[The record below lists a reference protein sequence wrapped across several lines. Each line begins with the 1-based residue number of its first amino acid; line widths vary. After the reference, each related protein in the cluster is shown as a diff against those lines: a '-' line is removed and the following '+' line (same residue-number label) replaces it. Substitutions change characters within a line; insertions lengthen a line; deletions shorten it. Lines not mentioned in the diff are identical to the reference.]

1 MVRKVKDQNR
11 KTAEER
17 RAQAEE
23 LQGSIGEQV
32 EQLRD
37 SDQWVRFLEFAQSFH
52 RYSLGNLLLILSQC
66 PTATRV
72 AGFRQWQAK
81 GRQVRK
87 GERAI
92 RIFGYA
98 QKKVTAEQAA
108 RAEGESDERAG
119 TAEDGQK
126 VITYYPVLS
135 VFDIGQTDAT
145 DPEAD
150 DPSTLA
156 QRLTGA
162 DQLGVAVAVTDYLTE
177 QGWTVTREP
186 ISGATNAY
194 TDPEG
199 RRVVIDASL
208 SPAQAAKT
216 ALHEAAH
223 VILDAEEDP
232 SEYIEHRGVK
242 ETEAESVAY
251 VVAGLLGIDTSRYS
265 IGYVAGWS
273 GGDADTIKATA
284 ARVLHAAHT
293 LADAITDTDSDTD
306 ADDQADAD

>member
-1 MVRKVKDQNR
+1 MVRKIKNR

-17 RAQAEE
+17 RAQAEA
-23 LQGSIGEQV
+23 LQGSIAEQV

-37 SDQWVRFLEFAQSFH
+37 SEQWVRFLQFAQSFH
-52 RYSLGNLLLILSQC
+52 RYSIGNLLLILSQC

-98 QKKVTAEQAA
+98 QKKITAEANQT
-108 RAEGESDERAG
+108 EGEDQAE
-119 TAEDGQK
+119 TTEDGQR

-135 VFDIGQTDAT
+135 VFDIGQTDPV

-162 DQLGVAVAVTDYLTE
+162 DQLGIAAAVTDYLTE

-186 ISGATNAY
+186 ISGAVNGY

-199 RRVVIDASL
+199 RRVVIAADL

-223 VILDAEEDP
+223 VILHAEEDP
-232 SEYIEHRGVK
+232 SEYVEHRGVK

-265 IGYVAGWS
+265 IGYVAGWAH
-273 GGDADTIKATA
+273 GDAETIKATA
-284 ARVLHAAHT
+284 ARVLSAAHI
-293 LADAITDTDSDTD
+293 LAEAITETE
-306 ADDQADAD
+306 DQDEAAA

>member
-1 MVRKVKDQNR
+1 MVRKVKNR

-23 LQGSIGEQV
+23 LQASITEQV
-32 EQLRD
+32 EQLRN
-37 SDQWVRFLEFAQSFH
+37 SEQWVRFLEFAQGFH

-81 GRQVRK
+81 GRQVRR
-87 GERAI
+87 GQRAI

-98 QKKVTAEQAA
+98 QRKVTAEQS
-108 RAEGESDERAG
+108 EGEDHAES
-119 TAEDGQK
+119 AEDGQQ

-135 VFDIGQTDAT
+135 VFDIGQTDPT
-145 DPEAD
+145 DPDAD

-156 QRLTGA
+156 RCLTGD
-162 DQLGVAVAVTDYLTE
+162 DQLGIAAAVTDYLTGH
-177 QGWTVTREP
+177 GWTVTREK
-186 ISGATNAY
+186 IGGATNGY
-194 TDPEG
+194 TDPDA
-199 RRVVIDASL
+199 RRVVIDGEL
-208 SPAQAAKT
+208 SPAHAAKT

-223 VILDAEEDP
+223 VILHAEEDP
-232 SEYIEHRGVK
+232 TEYVEHRGVK

-251 VVAGLLGIDTSRYS
+251 VVAGLLGLDTSRYS

-273 GGDADTIKATA
+273 EGDADTIKATA
-284 ARVLHAAHT
+284 ARVLHASHI
-293 LADAITDTDSDTD
+293 LAEAITTDEPVGVDHL
-306 ADDQADAD
+306 

>member
-1 MVRKVKDQNR
+1 MVHKIKNR

-23 LQGSIGEQV
+23 LQSSIAGQV
-32 EQLRD
+32 EALRN
-37 SDQWVRFLEFAQSFH
+37 SEQWMRFLAFAQSFH
-52 RYSLGNLLLILSQC
+52 RYSLGNLLLILAQC

-98 QKKVTAEQAA
+98 QKITAEQT
-108 RAEGESDERAG
+108 EGEGADQAETTPETG
-119 TAEDGQK
+119 TETGPDGQK

-135 VFDIGQTDAT
+135 VFDIGQTDLI

-156 QRLTGA
+156 QRLTGD
-162 DQLGVAVAVTDYLTE
+162 DQLGVARAVTDYLTG
-177 QGWTVTREP
+177 QGWIVEREP
-186 ISGATNAY
+186 ISGRANGY
-194 TDPEG
+194 TDPEA
-199 RRVVIDASL
+199 RRVVIDSGL
-208 SPAQAAKT
+208 SPAQDAKT
-216 ALHEAAH
+216 SLHEAAH
-223 VILDAEEDP
+223 VILHAAEDH
-232 SEYIEHRGVK
+232 SEYVEHRGIK

-251 VVAGLLGIDTSRYS
+251 VVAGLLGMDTSRYS
-265 IGYVAGWS
+265 IGYVAGWAE
-273 GGDADTIKATA
+273 GDADTIKATA
-284 ARVLHAAHT
+284 ARVLHAAHV
-293 LADAITDTDSDTD
+293 LAEAITESDD
-306 ADDQADAD
+306 EAAAA

>member
-1 MVRKVKDQNR
+1 MVRTIKNR
-11 KTAEER
+11 KSVEER

-23 LQGSIGEQV
+23 LQGSIAEQV

-37 SDQWVRFLEFAQSFH
+37 SDQWLRFLEFAQSFH

-98 QKKVTAEQAA
+98 QKKITAEQA
-108 RAEGESDERAG
+108 SDENEDQAE
-119 TAEDGQK
+119 TTEDGQK
-126 VITYYPVLS
+126 IITYYPVLS
-135 VFDIGQTDAT
+135 VFDIGQTDPI
-145 DPEAD
+145 DLDAD

-156 QRLTGA
+156 QRLTG
-162 DQLGVAVAVTDYLTE
+162 DDPIGIVEAVTDYLTE
-177 QGWTVTREP
+177 QGWTVAHEQ
-186 ISGATNAY
+186 ISGSANGY
-194 TDPEG
+194 TDAEA
-199 RRVVIDASL
+199 RRLVLDAEL
-208 SPAQAAKT
+208 APAQAAKT
-216 ALHEAAH
+216 SLHEAAH
-223 VILDAEEDP
+223 VILHAEEDR
-232 SEYIEHRGVK
+232 SEYVEHRGIK

-251 VVAGLLGIDTSRYS
+251 VVAGLLGVDTSRYS

-273 GGDADTIKATA
+273 EGDADTIKATA
-284 ARVLHAAHT
+284 GRVLHAAHV
-293 LADAITDTDSDTD
+293 LANAIID
-306 ADDQADAD
+306 ADDQVEAA

>member
-1 MVRKVKDQNR
+1 MVRKIKNR

-23 LQGSIGEQV
+23 LQGSIAGQV
-32 EQLRD
+32 EALRN
-37 SDQWVRFLEFAQSFH
+37 SEQWLRFLTFAQSFH
-52 RYSLGNLLLILSQC
+52 RYSLGNLLLILAQC

-72 AGFRQWQAK
+72 AGFRQWQGK

-98 QKKVTAEQAA
+98 QKKITAEQT
-108 RAEGESDERAG
+108 EGEDTEQAE
-119 TAEDGQK
+119 TTEDGQK

-135 VFDIGQTDAT
+135 VFDIGQTDPT

-156 QRLTGA
+156 QRLSGE
-162 DQLGVAVAVTDYLTE
+162 DELGIVDAVTDYLTA
-177 QGWTVTREP
+177 QGWSVQRQP
-186 ISGATNAY
+186 ISGAANGY

-199 RRVVIDASL
+199 RRVVIDADL

-216 ALHEAAH
+216 ALHEAGH
-223 VILDAEEDP
+223 VILHAEEDP
-232 SEYIEHRGVK
+232 SEYVEHRGIK

-273 GGDADTIKATA
+273 EGDAETIKATA
-284 ARVLHAAHT
+284 ARVLRASHV
-293 LADAITDTDSDTD
+293 LAEAITDTE
-306 ADDQADAD
+306 DQADAA

>member
-1 MVRKVKDQNR
+1 MVRKIKNR

-23 LQGSIGEQV
+23 LQGSIAEQV
-32 EQLRD
+32 EHLRD
-37 SDQWVRFLEFAQSFH
+37 SEQWVRFLEFAQSFH
-52 RYSLGNLLLILSQC
+52 RYSLGNLLLILSQR

-98 QKKVTAEQAA
+98 QKKITAEQAEI
-108 RAEGESDERAG
+108 AEGEDQAE
-119 TAEDGQK
+119 TTEDGQK

-135 VFDIGQTDAT
+135 VFDIGQTDAI
-145 DPEAD
+145 DPDAD

-156 QRLTGA
+156 QRITGA
-162 DQLGVAVAVTDYLTE
+162 DQLGIAAAVTDYLTE
-177 QGWTVTREP
+177 QGWTVDRQP
-186 ISGATNAY
+186 ISGATNGY
-194 TDPEG
+194 TDPAA
-199 RRVVIDASL
+199 RRVVIDADL

-223 VILDAEEDP
+223 VILHAEEDP
-232 SEYIEHRGVK
+232 NEYVKHRGIK

-251 VVAGLLGIDTSRYS
+251 VVAGLLGVDTSRYS
-265 IGYVAGWS
+265 IGYVAGWAE
-273 GGDADTIKATA
+273 GDADTIKATA
-284 ARVLHAAHT
+284 ARVLHAAHV
-293 LADAITDTDSDTD
+293 LADAITDTE
-306 ADDQADAD
+306 DQVEAV

>member
-1 MVRKVKDQNR
+1 MVRKIQNR

-23 LQGSIGEQV
+23 LQASIAGQV
-32 EQLRD
+32 EALRD
-37 SDQWVRFLEFAQSFH
+37 SEQWARFLTFAQSFH

-81 GRQVRK
+81 GRQVCK

-98 QKKVTAEQAA
+98 QKKITAE
-108 RAEGESDERAG
+108 RTEGEDTEQTE

-135 VFDIGQTDAT
+135 VFDIGQTDT
-145 DPEAD
+145 IDPEAD

-156 QRLTGA
+156 QRLRGE
-162 DQLGVAVAVTDYLTE
+162 DELGIVDAVTDYLTG
-177 QGWTVTREP
+177 QGWTVERQP
-186 ISGATNAY
+186 ISGPANGY
-194 TDPEG
+194 TDPESH
-199 RRVVIDASL
+199 RVVIDADL

-216 ALHEAAH
+216 ALHEAGH
-223 VILDAEEDP
+223 VILHAEEDP
-232 SEYIEHRGVK
+232 SEYVEHRGIK

-251 VVAGLLGIDTSRYS
+251 VVAGLLGMDTSRYS
-265 IGYVAGWS
+265 IGYVAGWAE
-273 GGDADTIKATA
+273 GDSETIKATA
-284 ARVLHAAHT
+284 ARVLYASHV
-293 LADAITDTDSDTD
+293 LAEAITDTE
-306 ADDQADAD
+306 DQADAA